1 VTNSRRPLLGLG
13 LVRAWFEISVDVNV
27 NPGHVR
33 NQGRPL
39 VLSSASAHELFP
51 GGRERGLKSTGA
63 LPAAGK
69 KSRAEDRA
77 VRADGAR
84 FRTEGGSPAPEIAC
98 RRLGLAGA
106 LAVAMALGGGTGGCA
121 HKAPP
126 PGTAAASPIAA
137 VALPKTNPEA
147 QAAFDEGV
155 RIMRMGRR
163 HYKDARE
170 PLTRATK
177 LDGRLFEAWHDLGV
191 VETTLGNFD
200 AAVGDFK
207 QALDIQPGARKTV
220 LAYGESLRRSKNG
233 KKAGEV
239 YARWLNS
246 DPNDFEMRARYSQVL
261 RETGDMGSSTLDE
274 ALEQAR
280 LLLTEAGGDVSHTV
294 IAYNALALTYY
305 KMGKFELA
313 ETALHK
319 AADLDPKSAFVWN
332 NLGLVAFERGHD
344 QEAFLDFQKASELDP
359 KYVQARLNKA
369 VVYLDC
375 GDYKRARAD
384 LEKATEIDPNDA
396 ESQVA
401 LGVAARGDG
410 KFDEARKAYE
420 RALDIEPDYP
430 PALYDLGV
438 LYMDFDKDPVK
449 AKDFLT
455 QYLQAV
461 GKDDGRRA
469 DVEGRLKE
477 LK

>member
-1 VTNSRRPLLGLG
+1 MPSLNPPH
-13 LVRAWFEISVDVNV
+13 V

-33 NQGRPL
+33 NQGRPFAL
-39 VLSSASAHELFP
+39 LSASAHELFS
-51 GGRERGLKSTGA
+51 GGGERGLKSTGA
-63 LPAAGK
+63 LTAAGK
-69 KSRAEDRA
+69 KSRAENQGNRA
-77 VRADGAR
+77 GGPR
-84 FRTEGGSPAPEIAC
+84 FRAARCSRGPELFGPAVLRFASV
-98 RRLGLAGA
+98 LGLVAVLGLGA
-106 LAVAMALGGGTGGCA
+106 CA
-121 HKAPP
+121 HHAPP
-126 PGTAAASPIAA
+126 PGTAAVNPIAP
-137 VALPKTNPEA
+137 VALPKTSPEA

-155 RIMRMGRR
+155 RIMRTGRK

-170 PLTRATK
+170 PLTRATR

-191 VETTLGNFD
+191 VETALGNFE
-200 AAVGDFK
+200 AASDDFK
-207 QALDIQPGARKTV
+207 RALDIQPGARQTV

-239 YARWLNS
+239 YARWLTS

-261 RETGDMGSSTLDE
+261 REAGEQGSTTLDE
-274 ALEQAR
+274 SLEQAR

-319 AADLDPKSAFVWN
+319 ASDLDPKSAFVWN

-375 GDYKRARAD
+375 GDYKKARAD
-384 LEKATEIDPNDA
+384 LEKAVEIDPNDA

-401 LGVAARGDG
+401 LGVASRGEG
-410 KFDEARKAYE
+410 KFDLARKAYE

-438 LYMDFDKDPVK
+438 LYMDFDKVPAK
-449 AKDFLT
+449 AKELLT

-461 GKDDGRRA
+461 GKDDARRA
-469 DVEGRLKE
+469 DVEARLKE

>member
-1 VTNSRRPLLGLG
+1 M
-13 LVRAWFEISVDVNV
+13 ISKSSYL

-39 VLSSASAHELFP
+39 VLPSASAHELFS
-51 GGRERGLKSTGA
+51 GGGERSRKSKGA
-63 LPAAGK
+63 LTGAGK
-69 KSRAEDRA
+69 KSRAEDQVNRA
-77 VRADGAR
+77 GDSR
-84 FRTEGGSPAPEIAC
+84 FRAARGS
-98 RRLGLAGA
+98 RA
-106 LAVAMALGGGTGGCA
+106 LEAAVICARDWFPPRSRASALVLSVVLVVAVAGCA

-126 PGTAAASPIAA
+126 PGTAAVNPIAP
-137 VALPKTNPEA
+137 VALPKTSPEA

-155 RIMRMGRR
+155 RVMRTGRK

-170 PLTRATK
+170 PLTRATR

-191 VETTLGNFD
+191 VETALGNFD
-200 AAVGDFK
+200 AAADNFK
-207 QALDIQPGARKTV
+207 RALDIQPGARQTV

-239 YARWLNS
+239 YARWLTS

-261 RETGDMGSSTLDE
+261 REAGEQGSTTLDE
-274 ALEQAR
+274 SLEQAR
-280 LLLTEAGGDVSHTV
+280 LLLTEAGGDISHTV

-319 AADLDPKSAFVWN
+319 ASDLDPKSAFVWN

-384 LEKATEIDPNDA
+384 LEKAVEIDPNDA

-401 LGVAARGDG
+401 LGVASRGDG
-410 KFDEARKAYE
+410 KFDQARKAYE

-438 LYMDFDKDPVK
+438 LYMDFDKDPAK
-449 AKDFLT
+449 AKDLLG

-461 GKDDGRRA
+461 GKDDSRRPDA
-469 DVEGRLKE
+469 EARLKE